1 MGKRSK
7 GKRPSKGQ
15 TVTSKKTKRPSAVV
29 MWEDGTENLVFCH
42 QLEAVDGA
50 SLPLAVGMSVKHFWR
65 PEKKIYLGC
74 IIELESDDTTRACT
88 QGENDDTTTA
98 CTQEEKE
105 NDDTT
110 RVCTQEEKENDDTT
124 TACTQEEKE
133 NDDTTRVCTQEEKEN
148 DDTTTVCT
156 QEEKENDDTT
166 RVCTQEEKEN
176 DDTTTAC
183 TQGGCLE
190 TDLFGEI
197 LDVFLGLE
205 EGTSGFLS
213 PLEISTTD
221 YEGLSE
227 LTLPESPLIIN
238 QIAVEHLDVEAEAQS
253 GFSSSL

>member
-124 TACTQEEKE
+124 T
-133 NDDTTRVCTQEEKEN
+133 
-148 DDTTTVCT
+148 VCT

-166 RVCTQEEKEN
+166 RVCTQEETNEPRIN
-176 DDTTTAC
+176 SDMPPETNIEEVTSNEPRINSDMPPETNIEEVTSNEPGINSDMPQVSTQLALGDMVTVIEELEDRTA
-183 TQGGCLE
+183 
-190 TDLFGEI
+190 
-197 LDVFLGLE
+197 
-205 EGTSGFLS
+205 S
-213 PLEISTTD
+213 PVYSQEISTID
-221 YEGLSE
+221 
-227 LTLPESPLIIN
+227 
-238 QIAVEHLDVEAEAQS
+238 
-253 GFSSSL
+253 SSVLEVGSTVRYFWNEDSR